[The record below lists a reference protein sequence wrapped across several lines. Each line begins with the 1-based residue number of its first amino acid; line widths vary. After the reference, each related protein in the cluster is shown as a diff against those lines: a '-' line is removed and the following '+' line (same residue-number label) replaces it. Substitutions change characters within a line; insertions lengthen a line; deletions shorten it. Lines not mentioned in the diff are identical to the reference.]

1 MKKLIA
7 FICFIFA
14 ISIIDSNVYAM
25 TNKNG
30 VEIDDNI
37 YKKLV
42 YYYGDE
48 YLMTM
53 TNDDY
58 NYLISQDINNIKM
71 VSIDDAPEYSLLS
84 DDVTTNYKKLKIVVA
99 GNRVTIR
106 LDWLVQPKVKNY
118 DIIAAR
124 LSGVKLNSIIGAK
137 YIYGSDYEIKQI
149 SGIKTFDNGL
159 GFSFKV
165 PTSKIL
171 CIFLEFSISGSGN
184 IYATYQHSTTN
195 RINYAQSQNF
205 YLSNSGLG
213 RVLSFK
219 NGLEKYYDA
228 MNGVSIAVWV
238 A

>member
-37 YKKLV
+37 YQKLV

-71 VSIDDAPEYSLLS
+71 VSIDDTPEYSLLS

-99 GNRVTIR
+99 GKRVTIR

-118 DIIAAR
+118 DITAAR

-137 YIYGSDYEIKQI
+137 YIYGSDYEIQQI

-171 CIFLEFSISGSGN
+171 CIF
-184 IYATYQHSTTN
+184 
-195 RINYAQSQNF
+195 
-205 YLSNSGLG
+205 
-213 RVLSFK
+213 
-219 NGLEKYYDA
+219 
-228 MNGVSIAVWV
+228 
-238 A
+238 